1 MQYVGVEFRTGPNR
15 VYAYEWD
22 GEAKLEIGQRVVVP
36 ANYMNPI
43 PSFAD
48 VKVVYQGRES
58 IPYEGQLARI
68 MGLVMEDG

>member
-15 VYAYEWD
+15 VYAYQWG

-36 ANYMNPI
+36 ANWNNPI

-58 IPYEGQLARI
+58 VPFKGPLADI